1 MKYLEILQFNPIV
14 DVIQFNRL
22 SERDYQLD
30 ALHNFVYPDYFLET
44 ILPEFVKNMVFGGH
58 DQKGIQVIG
67 SYGTGKSH
75 LMGLVQLVAEN
86 ADNLAELR
94 NEQAREIM
102 QPIAGKF
109 MVHRFELQHNNSLW
123 RIVTFEIQRFLD
135 SHDIDYKFDE
145 NSLKS
150 YGEQLSE
157 MMAAF
162 EDKYPDKG
170 FILAIDEML
179 QFLRLRAESGNLE
192 SELPVL
198 QALGQACNNTKFV
211 FMFGVQELIYSA
223 REFQFA
229 ADMLRKVKDRYRD
242 LSIRRE
248 DVSYVVQKRLLDK
261 TEQQKAIIREHL
273 KPFTPFFAD
282 MHGNI
287 EKYVN
292 LFPVHPSYIENFEKI
307 KLAQSQREILK
318 TLSRQ
323 FDKIK
328 DNDIPENEP
337 GLITYDQYFEQM
349 MQDASMMANPD
360 FKLVSDTVHLVHDK
374 IENNFE
380 GPRRKQIPLA
390 KRIANACG
398 IKIIQAMLNKQNG
411 ATAETLTDDLCPV
424 FAIMEDREFLL
435 DQVGN
440 CANLIVKATSGQ
452 YFDRKENDEFALR
465 TEGGINPDQ
474 LIRDYADS
482 LSPALRDKSFSAFMV
497 EMLGIDTD
505 PCRTGFDIYTHE
517 LIWKSHRITRDGYIF
532 FGSPN
537 EKSTTH
543 PRQHF
548 YMIFMPVFRT
558 DIQRGH
564 DTDEVYFVM
573 DGLTNEFKDAVCMHG
588 ASTALFNSAPTE
600 QKTIFRD
607 KMQHWFTKA
616 RDAFK
621 ACYLDATKIYFNGDE
636 PKLLRSFSLPG
647 AGTPLLEIFDSVAGD
662 VLESAFADA
671 SPNYPAF
678 TAVRSDITNSN
689 RERFIRNAIAKA
701 VKPDAANSEGEAV
714 LLGLKLFSGGQLNAD
729 TCDFAN
735 SLIDKLEE
743 KGEGMVLNRDE
754 IIVAV
759 ADSNESIWRTLDFNI
774 EADLEFV
781 VLTAMVQLG
790 LIEIK
795 LSNGSVVNASNV
807 DTLRNVDK
815 SEYFMFSLIK
825 KPQGINIPL
834 VRRVTKSFIG
844 QDLSNKLD
852 FTDTFATISNK
863 ARELAAQVATFQGRM
878 MNELAEITIAGEKVF
893 GEELLH
899 HLRLETPALKGFY
912 DQLATYTSKAKI
924 RNLQIPLDR
933 IARLEE
939 VQKLINDTKLRM
951 GVVRKLS
958 DLINYLTSA
967 KQYVPA
973 GSNLMT
979 NLDRQIEAALAFD
992 PVNSSEQEVNALQTS
1007 LAETKQ
1013 AYIDYFLLRY
1023 NAVCLND
1030 IQQGER
1036 NAVLNSS
1043 EYRVCQIL
1051 RDCTILN
1058 PAVFTSWL
1066 SDFTR
1071 LRVPQSSVNS
1081 DIQNFPNPISGFN
1094 PISSIPSQKTITGLR
1109 QELENIY
1116 RSWHQDII
1124 DFLNSQH
1131 TQDTLKLLKEE
1142 DRSYA
1147 QGITSGLIQI
1157 DSDYSARTVIEF
1169 IKHVS
1174 QDLEEVEITPAV
1186 LNEQFSRAMSVD
1198 EFTARMDRLVMNLI
1212 GSKKRDK
1219 VRIIFRLNNSDNE

>member
-374 IENNFE
+374 
-380 GPRRKQIPLA
+380 L
-390 KRIANACG
+390 RIISRARAAS
-398 IKIIQAMLNKQNG
+398 KFRLLSALP
-411 ATAETLTDDLCPV
+411 TLV
-424 FAIMEDREFLL
+424 
-435 DQVGN
+435 V
-440 CANLIVKATSGQ
+440 S
-452 YFDRKENDEFALR
+452 
-465 TEGGINPDQ
+465 
-474 LIRDYADS
+474 
-482 LSPALRDKSFSAFMV
+482 
-497 EMLGIDTD
+497 
-505 PCRTGFDIYTHE
+505 
-517 LIWKSHRITRDGYIF
+517 
-532 FGSPN
+532 
-537 EKSTTH
+537 
-543 PRQHF
+543 
-548 YMIFMPVFRT
+548 
-558 DIQRGH
+558 
-564 DTDEVYFVM
+564 
-573 DGLTNEFKDAVCMHG
+573 
-588 ASTALFNSAPTE
+588 
-600 QKTIFRD
+600 
-607 KMQHWFTKA
+607 
-616 RDAFK
+616 
-621 ACYLDATKIYFNGDE
+621 
-636 PKLLRSFSLPG
+636 
-647 AGTPLLEIFDSVAGD
+647 
-662 VLESAFADA
+662 
-671 SPNYPAF
+671 
-678 TAVRSDITNSN
+678 
-689 RERFIRNAIAKA
+689 
-701 VKPDAANSEGEAV
+701 
-714 LLGLKLFSGGQLNAD
+714 KLF
-729 TCDFAN
+729 
-735 SLIDKLEE
+735 KL
-743 KGEGMVLNRDE
+743 
-754 IIVAV
+754 
-759 ADSNESIWRTLDFNI
+759 
-774 EADLEFV
+774 
-781 VLTAMVQLG
+781 
-790 LIEIK
+790 
-795 LSNGSVVNASNV
+795 
-807 DTLRNVDK
+807 
-815 SEYFMFSLIK
+815 
-825 KPQGINIPL
+825 
-834 VRRVTKSFIG
+834 
-844 QDLSNKLD
+844 
-852 FTDTFATISNK
+852 
-863 ARELAAQVATFQGRM
+863 
-878 MNELAEITIAGEKVF
+878 
-893 GEELLH
+893 
-899 HLRLETPALKGFY
+899 
-912 DQLATYTSKAKI
+912 
-924 RNLQIPLDR
+924 
-933 IARLEE
+933 
-939 VQKLINDTKLRM
+939 
-951 GVVRKLS
+951 
-958 DLINYLTSA
+958 
-967 KQYVPA
+967 
-973 GSNLMT
+973 
-979 NLDRQIEAALAFD
+979 
-992 PVNSSEQEVNALQTS
+992 
-1007 LAETKQ
+1007 
-1013 AYIDYFLLRY
+1013 
-1023 NAVCLND
+1023 C
-1030 IQQGER
+1030 
-1036 NAVLNSS
+1036 
-1043 EYRVCQIL
+1043 
-1051 RDCTILN
+1051 
-1058 PAVFTSWL
+1058 
-1066 SDFTR
+1066 
-1071 LRVPQSSVNS
+1071 
-1081 DIQNFPNPISGFN
+1081 
-1094 PISSIPSQKTITGLR
+1094 
-1109 QELENIY
+1109 
-1116 RSWHQDII
+1116 
-1124 DFLNSQH
+1124 
-1131 TQDTLKLLKEE
+1131 
-1142 DRSYA
+1142 
-1147 QGITSGLIQI
+1147 
-1157 DSDYSARTVIEF
+1157 
-1169 IKHVS
+1169 
-1174 QDLEEVEITPAV
+1174 
-1186 LNEQFSRAMSVD
+1186 
-1198 EFTARMDRLVMNLI
+1198 
-1212 GSKKRDK
+1212 
-1219 VRIIFRLNNSDNE
+1219 